1 MRCKDCEY
9 VKCYAVNKKMYYC
22 DNRNRTNL
30 MGKLGEDV
38 LPETIPE
45 WCPMA
50 DRTIDENARGISH
63 FHLLQQHLHSLIA
76 YSIIIIS
83 IMRNVSSNGVT
94 ALYEKTKCV

>member
-1 MRCKDCEY
+1 MRCKDCKY

-45 WCPMA
+45 WCPMI
-50 DRTIDENARGISH
+50 DRITDENNMA
-63 FHLLQQHLHSLIA
+63 
-76 YSIIIIS
+76 
-83 IMRNVSSNGVT
+83 
-94 ALYEKTKCV
+94 EKGLEK

>member
-38 LPETIPE
+38 LPETSPE
-45 WCPMA
+45 WCPLTV
-50 DRTIDENARGISH
+50 RTIAAVENITDGKG
-63 FHLLQQHLHSLIA
+63 L
-76 YSIIIIS
+76 
-83 IMRNVSSNGVT
+83 
-94 ALYEKTKCV
+94 EK

>member
-9 VKCYAVNKKMYYC
+9 VKCYAINKKMYYC

-38 LPETIPE
+38 LPETSPE

-50 DRTIDENARGISH
+50 DRTIN
-63 FHLLQQHLHSLIA
+63 
-76 YSIIIIS
+76 
-83 IMRNVSSNGVT
+83 
-94 ALYEKTKCV
+94 EK

>member
-38 LPETIPE
+38 LPETSPE
-45 WCPMA
+45 WSPLT
-50 DRTIDENARGISH
+50 DRTIAAVENIT
-63 FHLLQQHLHSLIA
+63 
-76 YSIIIIS
+76 
-83 IMRNVSSNGVT
+83 NGKG
-94 ALYEKTKCV
+94 LEK

>member
-9 VKCYAVNKKMYYC
+9 VKCYAINKKMYYC

-30 MGKLGEDV
+30 MGKLGEDN

-50 DRTIDENARGISH
+50 DRIAAVENIT
-63 FHLLQQHLHSLIA
+63 
-76 YSIIIIS
+76 
-83 IMRNVSSNGVT
+83 NGKG
-94 ALYEKTKCV
+94 LEK